1 MVFLPLAAN
10 IMYAKQII
18 KTMSTTIDLI
28 TDDKMKEEL
37 KAAEFIRIDYVVF
50 VRKDHA
56 LFILNLAI
64 NDRVDVESRMETQ
77 K

>member
-1 MVFLPLAAN
+1 
-10 IMYAKQII
+10 
-18 KTMSTTIDLI
+18 MSTTIDLI
-28 TDDKMKEEL
+28 TDDKMKDEL
-37 KAAEFIRIDYVVF
+37 KAAEFIRIDDVVF

-64 NDRVDVESRMETQ
+64 NDRIDVESRMETQ